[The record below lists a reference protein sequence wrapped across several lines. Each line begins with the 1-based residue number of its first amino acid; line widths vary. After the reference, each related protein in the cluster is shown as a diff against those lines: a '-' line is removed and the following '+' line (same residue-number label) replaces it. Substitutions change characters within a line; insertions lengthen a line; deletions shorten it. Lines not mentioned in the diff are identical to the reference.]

1 MGLVGRLYVSRLLS
15 SSTMERGKKRCSFY
29 FPFPFLHPLLL
40 FVTMASRV
48 LANNDDNDINYRETK
63 GCVEFTR
70 NLATRGLTIKLRLI
84 KLFLNLELLNI
95 NC

>member
-1 MGLVGRLYVSRLLS
+1 MFRVSYPRAQWSEGRKGALFP
-15 SSTMERGKKRCSFY
+15 FY
-29 FPFPFLHPLLL
+29 FRFPPPPPSFR
-40 FVTMASRV
+40 SRV
-48 LANNDDNDINYRETK
+48 LVNNDDNDINYRETK
-63 GCVEFTR
+63 ECVEFTR

>member
-1 MGLVGRLYVSRLLS
+1 MFRVSYPRAQWSEGRKGALFP
-15 SSTMERGKKRCSFY
+15 FY
-29 FPFPFLHPLLL
+29 FPFPFLPLLL

>member
-15 SSTMERGKKRCSFY
+15 SSTMERGKKRCSFS
-29 FPFPFLHPLLL
+29 FLFSFSLPPPPS
-40 FVTMASRV
+40 FRSRV
-48 LANNDDNDINYRETK
+48 LVNNDDNDINYRETK
-63 GCVEFTR
+63 GCMDFIR